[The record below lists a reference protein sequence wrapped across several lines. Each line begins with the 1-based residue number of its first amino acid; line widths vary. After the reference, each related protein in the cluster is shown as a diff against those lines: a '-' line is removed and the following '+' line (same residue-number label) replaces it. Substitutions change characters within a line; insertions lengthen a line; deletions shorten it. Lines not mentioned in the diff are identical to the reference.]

1 MLRKLCSTTFSLML
15 VIVFMMKGSPLFPD
29 CHGRQVSAARMID
42 LILEIANYF
51 NEPLVNKM
59 GQSRFGKHSWRATGA
74 VFLGEAGVEI
84 QKIMMIGRWHC
95 NVVLLYTRNAPISDI
110 AGGLQESS
118 A

>member
-1 MLRKLCSTTFSLML
+1 
-15 VIVFMMKGSPLFPD
+15 
-29 CHGRQVSAARMID
+29 MID
-42 LILEIANYF
+42 LILEVADFF

-59 GQSRFGKHSWRATGA
+59 GQSQFGKHGWRATGA

-110 AGGLQESS
+110 AGDLKRARHINELHNTGTKIDHSFNQRE
-118 A
+118 